1 MTRSALRHVSK
12 RDGGGGF
19 MILVLSKYADDDDAW
34 WRSASTFLC
43 FVSAVTLYKSFVY
56 RVFCSFF
63 LFMS

>member
-1 MTRSALRHVSK
+1 
-12 RDGGGGF
+12 
-19 MILVLSKYADDDDAW
+19 MILVLSKYADDDGAW

-43 FVSAVTLYKSFVY
+43 FVSAVTFYKSFVY